1 MFNFSGSEIVFL
13 LILGLVVLG
22 PEKLPGVLR
31 RAGRLYGEFKRMTTD
46 AQSEMRRAFAEP
58 MRDLQQTVSSY
69 KTEFEAGARSVADDL
84 RSDPPQASPVK
95 PTSVPPAPQP
105 PMMDPLEA
113 GGSASDGAPG
123 AAPEE
128 GRQV

>member
-1 MFNFSGSEIVFL
+1 VFNFSGSEIIFL

-31 RAGRLYGEFKRMTTD
+31 RAGRLYGEFKRMTSD

-58 MRDLQQTVSSY
+58 IRDIQQTVSSY

-84 RSDPPQASPVK
+84 RSDPAPSAPEHPSSQDQPAD
-95 PTSVPPAPQP
+95 PPANGTSSP
-105 PMMDPLEA
+105 
-113 GGSASDGAPG
+113 DGAQDAG
-123 AAPEE
+123 PEQA
-128 GRQV
+128 RPS

>member
-1 MFNFSGSEIVFL
+1 VFNFSGSEIVFL

-46 AQSEMRRAFAEP
+46 AQSEMRRALAEP
-58 MRDLQQTVSSY
+58 IRDIQQTVSSY

-84 RSDPPQASPVK
+84 RSDPPQPSPV
-95 PTSVPPAPQP
+95 QP
-105 PMMDPLEA
+105 SAQSPLA
-113 GGSASDGAPG
+113 GPLGDKATGPDGARG
-123 AAPEE
+123 ADPEQE
-128 GRQV
+128 RPA